1 MPNILSIDKKKRF
14 PFGGFSFYILKKK
27 YYFMSTKIKDA
38 ILISNVTDSIKIPV
52 GNTSDE
58 TQPLAIS
65 VEQLKYHINS
75 NLSTVATTGSY
86 NNLTDKPDL
95 NIYAKVSTLNA
106 NYYNKTEI
114 DSMIGSGGGGGGSD
128 FSMEFVDKLPLEGK
142 ANTFYFVKSEFP
154 QEQNSYNEYVWNE
167 KEQVYE
173 IVSKSNYIT
182 EKDLP
187 TVYDS
192 QITIKQGSVTKG
204 TFTLNQS
211 GNATINL
218 DGNEDFVTVSTDQ
231 TITGTKTFNKQI
243 SIDTNDYDV
252 RFLAKFNNLTLGTL
266 PTSNVLVGFRSCD
279 SLNKEFANI
288 NCSYNTQ
295 GRISSNFYVNNQNGV
310 VGRLG
315 IYIDKDGSKA
325 YTIAPTPA
333 TDDNSTK
340 IATTAFVK
348 AQGYVSSTNTRSLL
362 ITYEDGTQET
372 IKVYTA

>member
-1 MPNILSIDKKKRF
+1 
-14 PFGGFSFYILKKK
+14 
-27 YYFMSTKIKDA
+27 MSTKIKDA
-38 ILISNVTDSIKIPV
+38 ILISDVTDSIKIPV
-52 GNTSDE
+52 GNTNDE

-128 FSMEFVDKLPLEGK
+128 FSMKFVTELPLEGK

-154 QEQNSYNEYVWNE
+154 EEQNSYNEFVWDE
-167 KEQVYE
+167 KSKSYE

-182 EKDLP
+182 NKDLP

-192 QITIKQGSVTKG
+192 QITVKQGSVTKG

-211 GNATINL
+211 KNATINL
-218 DGNEDFVTVSTDQ
+218 D
-231 TITGTKTFNKQI
+231 
-243 SIDTNDYDV
+243 
-252 RFLAKFNNLTLGTL
+252 
-266 PTSNVLVGFRSCD
+266 
-279 SLNKEFANI
+279 
-288 NCSYNTQ
+288 
-295 GRISSNFYVNNQNGV
+295 
-310 VGRLG
+310 
-315 IYIDKDGSKA
+315 
-325 YTIAPTPA
+325 APP
-333 TDDNSTK
+333 
-340 IATTAFVK
+340 
-348 AQGYVSSTNTRSLL
+348 TNTRSLL
-362 ITYEDGTQET
+362 ITYEDGTTET